1 MPGKYDTAK
10 LGAVAEKLERAQEIL
25 RRLETAVNAID
36 TKEGDRQ
43 RGAQVQAL
51 KRLVD
56 NEIESVAASK
66 REVGRAL
73 SAIRTKKKYALQII
87 IIWMRIAYCAQNL
100 QHLRKNL
107 QKRLRMHAQM
117 KMSDMI
123 NINEIHCIHR
133 QAQTTLIYQKSK

>member
-73 SAIRTKKKYALQII
+73 SAIRTKKS
-87 IIWMRIAYCAQNL
+87 RIENV
-100 QHLRKNL
+100 
-107 QKRLRMHAQM
+107 
-117 KMSDMI
+117 
-123 NINEIHCIHR
+123 
-133 QAQTTLIYQKSK
+133 